1 LICWMSRMLR
11 SGPTGTIARSRQ
23 MLVEMLEVRA
33 TAAELREPLVVSW
46 DVPAAVVVEFPEMLE
61 VTDKVGAIR

>member
-1 LICWMSRMLR
+1 MLR